1 VNAFRSLSDY
11 EDFVYTTPQ
20 RSSLIRSSTLVV
32 ARRGAH
38 IATVS
43 GEVSF
48 EEGYRLIVRERLAD
62 DSGMVTIIQYGYEVW
77 RGDQRMYWYD
87 SQPHPDDLALAATHP
102 HHKHIPPDMKH
113 NRVVAPALRFDQPN
127 LPVLIAEIEAA
138 IRLE

>member
-1 VNAFRSLSDY
+1 
-11 EDFVYTTPQ
+11 
-20 RSSLIRSSTLVV
+20 
-32 ARRGAH
+32 
-38 IATVS
+38 
-43 GEVSF
+43 
-48 EEGYRLIVRERLAD
+48 
-62 DSGMVTIIQYGYEVW
+62 
-77 RGDQRMYWYD
+77 MYWYD